1 MWGTHGLDIT
11 KIGLIEMFVH
21 YQNANTAERVMSE
34 EIIHQLYQCKICNGN
49 GYIEITES
57 EAANYEQMKELQG
70 NNNGR

>member
-1 MWGTHGLDIT
+1 
-11 KIGLIEMFVH
+11 
-21 YQNANTAERVMSE
+21 MSE
-34 EIIHQLYQCKICNGN
+34 EIIHQLYQFKICNGN